1 MSKIQDYDRVRT
13 TNSVW
18 YLCLPW
24 MEKYLKKIPT
34 RSYFQKL
41 LRKYCESKGITRLS
55 MGLVTG
61 DRASMYFDGDW
72 YSVSFDAINNLAQN
86 GTDILFI
93 EKADIAEVLS
103 PFAKKYGVA
112 LVNTIGFLTEYAK
125 DLMKAAKRSGANIA
139 ILTDYEDYGLS
150 IVATAMKEA
159 HIPRIGIDEE
169 TFRYFGLDRGKL
181 EVSSKRRLKN
191 FAYLKHFKHLDRE
204 FLRTKRVEIDAVLA
218 AVGNE
223 RFWEYIMKKLIELSP
238 TRDYNR
244 AISMPANET
253 LYNKRLQD
261 FWTFTNL
268 CVESIVKE
276 EKTQIQDELENVE
289 GMIDV
294 DEKNKEI
301 QTRLKNKLSDNEGMN
316 LIISKIDELRKAL
329 AKIDMTKD
337 DDDDSPP
344 TKGQPNSS

>member
-1 MSKIQDYDRVRT
+1 
-13 TNSVW
+13 
-18 YLCLPW
+18 

-72 YSVSFDAINNLAQN
+72 HSVSFDVINSLAQN

-93 EKADIAEVLS
+93 EKADIAEVLT

-150 IVATAMKEA
+150 IVASAMKEA
-159 HIPRIGIDEE
+159 YILRIGINEE
-169 TFRYFGLDRGKL
+169 TFRYFGLNRDSL
-181 EVSSKRRLKN
+181 SVSSKRRLKN
-191 FAYLKHFKHLDRE
+191 FGYLKHFKHLDKE

-253 LYNKRLQD
+253 LYDKSLQD
-261 FWTFTNL
+261 LWTYTNL
-268 CVESIVKE
+268 YVESIVKE

-301 QTRLKNKLSDNEGMN
+301 QTRMENKLSDNEGMK
-316 LIISKIDELRKAL
+316 LMVSKIDELLKAL
-329 AKIDMTKD
+329 PKIDMTKD
-337 DDDDSPP
+337 DGHNDNDKKYDPFHDDDNDDDN
-344 TKGQPNSS
+344 GAAN